1 MSNDTDDLT
10 AIFLDISGKETLT
23 ELQEEGP
30 SHAPIEV
37 DHDVTDVTEDGLDDA
52 VDSSFELVDS
62 R

>member
-10 AIFLDISGKETLT
+10 AIFLDISGEETLT
-23 ELQEEGP
+23 EPQEEGP

-37 DHDVTDVTEDGLDDA
+37 SDDDVDPTEDGLDDA